1 MGKQHDDRAEVRRLR
16 SEPDRDVV
24 AEAAERLLREA
35 DRAMEDLRAEA
46 EHATDEVRG
55 AAAAAR
61 ERIETE
67 SEPVDLRIAVDAEVR
82 GDRARMAE
90 ISGDLAHV
98 HVQLDRI
105 NEGIIGLLTH
115 KLRQT
120 GVAALALAVLI
131 AIGWKV
137 IAG

>member
-1 MGKQHDDRAEVRRLR
+1 MGKQHDDRAEARRLP

-35 DRAMEDLRAEA
+35 DRAMEELRAEA
-46 EHATDEVRG
+46 ELATGEVRG

-61 ERIETE
+61 ERIEVE
-67 SEPVDLRIAVDAEVR
+67 SASEDMRIAVDAEVR
-82 GDRARMAE
+82 GDRAQLAE

-98 HVQLDRI
+98 HSQLDTI
-105 NEGIIGLLTH
+105 NEGIIGLQTH
-115 KLRQT
+115 RLRQT

-131 AIGWKV
+131 AIAWKV